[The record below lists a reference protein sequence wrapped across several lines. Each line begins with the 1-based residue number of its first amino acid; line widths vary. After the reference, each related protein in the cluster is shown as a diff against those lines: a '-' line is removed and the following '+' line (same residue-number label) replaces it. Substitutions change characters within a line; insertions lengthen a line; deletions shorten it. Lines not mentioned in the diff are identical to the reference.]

1 MRNIRLSSKQHKNI
15 MQMISDMDKTISEK
29 KVEWITDAVRWMW
42 VNNVPEY
49 GARTIVSHL
58 VNVGLN

>member
-1 MRNIRLSSKQHKNI
+1 MRNIRSKQHKNI
-15 MQMISDMDKTISEK
+15 MQMIFDMDKTIAEK
-29 KVEWITDAVRWMW
+29 KVEWITDAACWMW

-49 GARTIVSHL
+49 GARTIINHL